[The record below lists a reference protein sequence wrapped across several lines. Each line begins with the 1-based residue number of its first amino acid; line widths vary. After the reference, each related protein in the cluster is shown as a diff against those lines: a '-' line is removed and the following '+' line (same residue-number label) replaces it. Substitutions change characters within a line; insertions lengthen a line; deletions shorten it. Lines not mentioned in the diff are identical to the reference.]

1 MGWWDNAINNSLRWI
16 SCNMLQS
23 WKTMLRYVS
32 GWFMVIYIDLPNFFR
47 TSKSSKVPQF
57 PAVSRSCSWVS
68 STLALQPWP
77 SAEGEALPILRP
89 TNKRLLKS
97 PEVSIFGLVLRENLQ
112 ENMAFLPS
120 NLSVPAIFPFCQS
133 NDSSTS
139 GISTVQKLRRG
150 PQVKTHILPD
160 SRHSRITVQF

>member
-1 MGWWDNAINNSLRWI
+1 MFRDGLWWFTSIY
-16 SCNMLQS
+16 Q
-23 WKTMLRYVS
+23 TFS
-32 GWFMVIYIDLPNFFR
+32 GHPNPQRCHSF
-47 TSKSSKVPQF
+47 PQF
-57 PAVSRSCSWVS
+57 PAVAPESHPLWPCSHDH
-68 STLALQPWP
+68 Q
-77 SAEGEALPILRP
+77 LRVKP
-89 TNKRLLKS
+89 FQFWGQRVLRTTNKRLLKS